1 MFRAMIKP
9 RFFAT
14 VPCLA
19 SPFVSTHPI
28 FFSFAIARPLVFSC
42 FSTHFPYGDIVSPG
56 LFVFDLLLEAC
67 WLVDR
72 SLLNPLFR
80 VASTHCY
87 ARTAAFVLLFF
98 LLRSAIFVWLGD
110 LRLGRLSCSC
120 AFCCNPFCPINLP
133 RSPYSKL

>member
-72 SLLNPLFR
+72 SLLNPRLFFGLR
-80 VASTHCY
+80 
-87 ARTAAFVLLFF
+87 LLFYCFSFFEVQSLSGSATFGWIAF
-98 LLRSAIFVWLGD
+98 LAPALFAAI
-110 LRLGRLSCSC
+110 
-120 AFCCNPFCPINLP
+120 PFAQSICRFLQF
-133 RSPYSKL
+133 